1 LKKEK
6 KMLKR
11 RILMMTIL
19 TVTAVFLFAGCG
31 PKADPVMVGK
41 VNNYFAATS
50 TKTYSG
56 SGKYKPMPLAVGQF
70 VTHGNTEDDGKR
82 SVTRT
87 AIVGKE
93 GRGWILETYTI
104 NEHSEASTQMLI
116 VGLENVHTSK
126 GLENLD
132 ILWVK
137 IKDESGQIQTIEG
150 PPLMMAKSFY
160 KRALQSFDISAITS
174 QASGTDITVPAG
186 TFKNTFSADAEMSVM
201 GMTFR
206 STSWVHEKVP
216 VNGMVKSI
224 TDGGKMTSVL
234 LDFGKSGAKSLF

>member
-1 LKKEK
+1 
-6 KMLKR
+6 
-11 RILMMTIL
+11 MMTVL
-19 TVTAVFLFAGCG
+19 TVTAVFLFAGCS

-50 TKTYSG
+50 NKTYTG
-56 SGKYKPMPLAVGQF
+56 SGKYTPMPLAVGQF

-82 SVTRT
+82 SVSRT

-104 NEHSEASTQMLI
+104 NDYSESCTQMLV
-116 VGLENVHTSK
+116 VGLENVHTTQ
-126 GLENLD
+126 GLNNLD

-137 IKDESGQIQTIEG
+137 IKDENGQVQTIEG

-160 KRALQSFDISAITS
+160 KSALQSFDISAIKN
-174 QASGTDITVPAG
+174 QPAAEDITVPAG
-186 TFKNTFSADAEMSVM
+186 TFKNTFRADAEMSMM

-206 STSWVHEKVP
+206 STSWVHDKVP

-224 TDGGKMTSVL
+224 TDGGKMTSEL
-234 LDFGKSGAKSLF
+234 LDFGKSGAKSMF

>member
-1 LKKEK
+1 
-6 KMLKR
+6 MFKR
-11 RILMMTIL
+11 QIMMMSILI
-19 TVTAVFLFAGCG
+19 VTAAFLFAGCG

-50 TKTYSG
+50 TKTYTG

-82 SVTRT
+82 SVSRT

-93 GRGWILETYTI
+93 GRGWILETYSI
-104 NEHSEASTQMLI
+104 NEHSESITQMLI
-116 VGLENVHTSK
+116 VGLENVHTAQ
-126 GLENLD
+126 GLDNLD

-137 IKDESGQIQTIEG
+137 IKDENGQIQTIEG

-160 KRALQSFDISAITS
+160 KSALQSFDISTITN
-174 QASGTDITVPAG
+174 QASGADITVPAG
-186 TFKNTFSADAEMSVM
+186 TFKKTFSADAEMSVM

-206 STSWVHEKVP
+206 STSWFHEKVP
-216 VNGMVKSI
+216 VNGMVRSI
-224 TDGGKMTSVL
+224 TDGGKMTSEL
-234 LDFGKSGAKSLF
+234 LDFGKTGAKSMF